1 MKSFVLAAGAIC
13 ILPLLIL
20 ADLEVGKIYRI
31 SLTDVDGNSLS
42 TADGHTS
49 VLILTSQANT
59 ERARVAADRIPDF
72 CLANPANYRMFTV
85 LAFEKKHSR
94 PVQAILRSLIRRRLD
109 SEAKRL
115 QTRYDNA
122 KINRTARGDVFAVA
136 DFDGAVTM
144 QLDSKWEA
152 NLFRVFVFA
161 KNGGLLKQWND
172 VPTAEELAA
181 ALKRD

>member
-1 MKSFVLAAGAIC
+1 MKRFVLAAGAIC
-13 ILPLLIL
+13 ILPLSIL

-49 VLILTSQANT
+49 VLTLTNQANT
-59 ERARVAADRIPDF
+59 ERARAVADRIPDF
-72 CLANPANYRMFTV
+72 CVGNPQYRMITI
-85 LAFEKKHSR
+85 LLFEKKHSK
-94 PVQAILRSLIRRRLD
+94 PVRAILGSLIRHRLD

-136 DFDGAVTM
+136 DFDGAVAA
-144 QLDSKWEA
+144 QLDAKFEA
-152 NLFRVFVFA
+152 GLFRVFVFG
-161 KNGGLLKQWND
+161 KTGELLKRWND

>member
-13 ILPLLIL
+13 ILPLSIL
-20 ADLEVGKIYRI
+20 ADLEVSKIYRI

-49 VLILTSQANT
+49 VLILTNQTNI
-59 ERARVAADRIPDF
+59 ERARVVADRIPDF

-94 PVQAILRSLIRRRLD
+94 PVQAIVRSLIRHRLD

-115 QTRYDNA
+115 QTRYNDA
-122 KINRTARGDVFAVA
+122 KINRTARGDVFAAA
-136 DFDGAVTM
+136 DFDGAVAA
-144 QLDSKWEA
+144 QLDAKFEA
-152 NLFRVFVFA
+152 GLFRVFVFG
-161 KNGGLLKQWND
+161 KTGELLKQWND

>member
-13 ILPLLIL
+13 MLPLSIL
-20 ADLEVGKIYRI
+20 ADLDAGKIFRI
-31 SLTDVDGNSLS
+31 SLTDVDGNGLS

-49 VLILTSQANT
+49 VLVLTNEANT
-59 ERARVAADRIPDF
+59 ERARAVADRIPDF
-72 CLANPANYRMFTV
+72 CLGNPQYRMITV

-94 PVQAILRSLIRRRLD
+94 PVQAILKSLIRRRLD

-122 KINRTARGDVFAVA
+122 KINRTARGDIFAVA
-136 DFDGAVTM
+136 DFDGAVAA
-144 QLDSKWEA
+144 QLDAKFEGG
-152 NLFRVFVFA
+152 LFHVFVFG
-161 KNGGLLKQWND
+161 KTGELLKQWNE
-172 VPTAEELAA
+172 VPTAEELTA